1 MWSMQQPDVSVNH
14 FHRIVVKLTW
24 NCSTVDA
31 VVHVGV
37 GAWVKMCAVVY
48 IYVLEAVCVCTCV
61 GPCVC
66 IDITNSVASVLNFLF
81 SFKCRSLCH
90 YTLTFAL
97 QHGNIPPIHSW
108 SSHLVRIKCTKGILQ
123 AFGLSLKFC
132 SGENF
137 VPGPIFRKNCSNS
150 EQNFQKKWTGAKNFV
165 PGKVL
170 HWYCRSFVYY
180 RSLILSF
187 VLYWYYHLSIKCY
200 GTVYL

>member
-1 MWSMQQPDVSVNH
+1 MQQPDVSVNH

-108 SSHLVRIKCTKGILQ
+108 SSHLVRIKYTEGILQ
-123 AFGLSLKFC
+123 AFGLSLTFCFSENSVLGPIFQEKLFQFRTKFSEKVDWYWKFC
-132 SGENF
+132 SG
-137 VPGPIFRKNCSNS
+137 
-150 EQNFQKKWTGAKNFV
+150 
-165 PGKVL
+165 
-170 HWYCRSFVYY
+170 
-180 RSLILSF
+180 
-187 VLYWYYHLSIKCY
+187 
-200 GTVYL
+200 